1 MKKLFHLVVAL
12 ASLAI
17 FVTISHF
24 AFAAQKKEARVTQ
37 VIKDVHLL
45 PTGASPRPASVND
58 YVSTGTAVRT
68 GSDSRTE
75 LTFTDQ
81 TLARLGANSIFS
93 FREGGKNFDL
103 TSGAM
108 LICVP
113 KESGTTTVRVG
124 AATAAVTGFTA
135 MFEHHAKGWNK
146 FIVLHG
152 QGTISFVGLR
162 TEPCEL
168 HAGQMVVWPPHPKKC
183 PDILNVDL
191 SKLLQGKLINGFS
204 GKLPEL
210 DLILSDAEDQKTSP
224 PPGGLTDPTNV
235 DALDQS
241 GAARPTPPPPVRTFS
256 PPGR

>member
-1 MKKLFHLVVAL
+1 MKKLFQSIAVSVSLV
-12 ASLAI
+12 I

-45 PTGASPRPASVND
+45 PSGASPRPASVND
-58 YVSTGTAVRT
+58 YVSTGTAIRT
-68 GSDSRTE
+68 GVDSRTE

-81 TLARLGANSIFS
+81 TLTRLGANSIFS
-93 FREGGKNFDL
+93 FREGGRNFDL

-108 LICVP
+108 LISVP
-113 KESGTTTVRVG
+113 KESGTTTVKVG

-146 FIVLHG
+146 FIILHG
-152 QGTISFVGLR
+152 NGKISFAGLR

-168 HAGQMVVWPPHPKKC
+168 HTGQMVVWPQHPTKC

-191 SKLLQGKLINGFS
+191 SKLLQGKLVNGFS

-210 DLILSDAEDQKTSP
+210 DLILGDIEDQKTSP
-224 PPGGLTDPTNV
+224 PAGGFTDPTNI
-235 DALDQS
+235 DTLDQA
-241 GAARPTPPPPVRTFS
+241 GAARPTPLPIRTGS
-256 PPGR
+256 PRSF